1 MENLIQSVSGKP
13 SRILYGIPGIIFGLF
28 HFAGA
33 ENMAAIVPIPGGVFW
48 VYLTGLFLVAGSLGL
63 ILNVKGLGK
72 LAAFLFGVLIFTF
85 AFSIHLPGII
95 NAANEQAGT
104 MSMMMFLKDI
114 MVAAGAW
121 GISSML
127 E

>member
-13 SRILYGIPGIIFGLF
+13 ARIIYGIPGIIFGLF
-28 HFAGA
+28 HFVGA
-33 ENMAAIVPIPGGVFW
+33 KNMAAIVPVPGGGFW
-48 VYLTGLFLVAGSLGL
+48 VYLTGLFLVTGSLGL
-63 ILNVKGLGK
+63 IVNIKGLGK